1 MSNKIGYGLADITIG
16 GVDIGSQGAAAE
28 LTFEPRHYDIEDY
41 ELGDAYDMILDSWN
55 VQLKVTFQE
64 EDYEKYKMAIPMLA
78 DIGTTGLQ
86 DGVVG
91 QSARAKAKEIVVHPK
106 KAGTSQEFD
115 ITVFKGYPTGTVVLT
130 YGKEKRQYEVTFK
143 ALPNTSDTSIEGNY
157 FRIGTLV

>member
-16 GVDIGSQGAAAE
+16 GVNIGKQGAAAV
-28 LTFEPRHYDIEDY
+28 LTFEPRYYDIEDY
-41 ELGDAYDMILDSWN
+41 ELGDVYDMILDSWL
-55 VQLKVTFQE
+55 VELKVTFEE
-64 EDYEKYKMAIPMLA
+64 EDYEKYKMAMPMLA

-91 QSARAKAKEIVVHPK
+91 QSARAKAQEILVHPQ
-106 KAGTSQEFD
+106 KAGISQEFD
-115 ITVFKGYPTGTVVLT
+115 ITLFKGYPTGTVERT
-130 YGKEKRQYEVTFK
+130 FGKEKRQYEVTFK